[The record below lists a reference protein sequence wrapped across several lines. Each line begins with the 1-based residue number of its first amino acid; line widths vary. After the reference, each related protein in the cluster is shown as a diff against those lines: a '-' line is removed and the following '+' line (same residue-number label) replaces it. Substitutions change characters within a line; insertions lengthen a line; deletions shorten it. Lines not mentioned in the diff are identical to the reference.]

1 MSHERILGVNLF
13 PDKLWA
19 CNDSNKIIIYSNKI
33 CNSYRGEVFLH
44 GNLPRSPKSFSEIP
58 TFSGD
63 LDLCWDSQS
72 GEAGTQGGKASRLVA
87 KHLETSPLYCGH
99 CFLEYKHLTFYIKHL
114 SVMLSA
120 STYRKLCERTFARKK
135 VTQISEFSSG
145 RKKIFMKR
153 SIQSTVNILPFHIT

>member
-1 MSHERILGVNLF
+1 MSSSNKDEELKIHELICSNLLLGFMSHERIIGVNLF
-13 PDKLWA
+13 PNKLWA

-87 KHLETSPLYCGH
+87 RCLGTSTSYCGH
-99 CFLEYKHLTFYIKHL
+99 CFLEYKHFKSKSKGMSDSITHL
-114 SVMLSA
+114 V
-120 STYRKLCERTFARKK
+120 KCQNK
-135 VTQISEFSSG
+135 
-145 RKKIFMKR
+145 
-153 SIQSTVNILPFHIT
+153 